1 MEILKNN
8 KNIKILFTIIWCFL
22 IIRISSYIIFDIEV
36 PLRFIKDLISG
47 IIFIFLLTYLF
58 FNYFKMRKIS
68 KTIILIIYPITGV
81 LAYYLNG
88 IQNAYQE
95 SILIHHFLTL
105 SSVLI
110 LLTLIQ
116 SNKIFDYKFKEF
128 LFKIIIIFCIFF
140 LLSKFSQSYDKII

>member
-58 FNYFKMRKIS
+58 
-68 KTIILIIYPITGV
+68 
-81 LAYYLNG
+81 
-88 IQNAYQE
+88 
-95 SILIHHFLTL
+95 
-105 SSVLI
+105 
-110 LLTLIQ
+110 
-116 SNKIFDYKFKEF
+116 
-128 LFKIIIIFCIFF
+128 
-140 LLSKFSQSYDKII
+140 